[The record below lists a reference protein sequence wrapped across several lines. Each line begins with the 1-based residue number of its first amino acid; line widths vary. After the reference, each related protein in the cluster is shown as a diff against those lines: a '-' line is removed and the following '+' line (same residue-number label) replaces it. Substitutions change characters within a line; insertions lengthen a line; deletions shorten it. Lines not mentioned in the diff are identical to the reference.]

1 MRPYFPQPEH
11 VVAYAVNFINAMFFK
26 FPYVKT
32 NFWVIIFFVGI
43 LALLVIVYQ
52 KRLIVLD
59 RLFVY
64 FPTKD
69 SSYDYSLLAEKYE
82 EIFFET
88 RDGLILHGVFLEGE
102 SNLTVILF
110 HGNAGNIGD
119 RLEYISLMSS
129 EIGVNVFL
137 FDYRGY
143 GLSQGT
149 PSEFGLYMDAQ
160 AAVDLV
166 LARMN
171 SMSGEDSKIILFGRS
186 LGSSVAL
193 KMAGMYQPSS
203 VIIEAPFTSIT
214 DLSRKTYPYI
224 PAFIIKNLIRAR
236 YESSSMVADI
246 SCPLMVIHGDQDS
259 IVPIGMGKHIYDL
272 ATVEKDFYKVER
284 AGHNDTYIVA
294 GSEYFGRIGV
304 FIESKSE
311 RSQFE

>member
-1 MRPYFPQPEH
+1 M
-11 VVAYAVNFINAMFFK
+11 VAYAVNFINAMFFK

-43 LALLVIVYQ
+43 LALLVMVYQ
-52 KRLIVLD
+52 IRLIVLD

-69 SSYDYSLLAEKYE
+69 TSYDYSQLAEKYE

-88 RDGLILHGVFLEGE
+88 RDGLILHGVFLEGQ

-171 SMSGEDSKIILFGRS
+171 SMNLDFEIPDEFPRKFC
-186 LGSSVAL
+186 GS
-193 KMAGMYQPSS
+193 
-203 VIIEAPFTSIT
+203 
-214 DLSRKTYPYI
+214 
-224 PAFIIKNLIRAR
+224 
-236 YESSSMVADI
+236 
-246 SCPLMVIHGDQDS
+246 
-259 IVPIGMGKHIYDL
+259 
-272 ATVEKDFYKVER
+272 
-284 AGHNDTYIVA
+284 
-294 GSEYFGRIGV
+294 
-304 FIESKSE
+304 
-311 RSQFE
+311 